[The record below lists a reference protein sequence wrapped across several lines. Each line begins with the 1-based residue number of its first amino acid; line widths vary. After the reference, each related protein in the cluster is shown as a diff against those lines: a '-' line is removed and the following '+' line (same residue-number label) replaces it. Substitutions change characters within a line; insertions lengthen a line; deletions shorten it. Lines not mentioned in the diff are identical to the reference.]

1 MLSEL
6 STSSVHG
13 KIPTVQIFISNTIE
27 AFSFQRK
34 EEKKNQ
40 RQQSL
45 LKCELPPL
53 SPELQLIKDYEDS
66 VQCFSVYD

>member
-34 EEKKNQ
+34 EEKKK
-40 RQQSL
+40 S
-45 LKCELPPL
+45 KATKPFE
-53 SPELQLIKDYEDS
+53 
-66 VQCFSVYD
+66 V